1 LTIVDDL
8 GIIVDVLGIMAMRGE
23 FRMRPRLVLLF
34 ALAAAVMGQTQ
45 ASFEVASVKPNK
57 SGTTQANVGMPPNGV
72 NFVNLPL
79 RGIIQLAYGINQPSK
94 LVGVPDWAITE
105 RYDISARAAGP
116 VTTEKR
122 RLMLQALLADRLK
135 LVARLEKREVT
146 ILALMLARN
155 DGKLGK
161 NLVESKGCIGRGN
174 AAGKEAT
181 SAGAQMPICGPQTGG
196 AGRLILIGLPIQ
208 QFTALLGTMLG
219 RTVIDKTGLTGSYDI
234 DLTFTPEQPIPAG
247 VNIPGPAADPS
258 GPSIYTAIREQLGL
272 KLESQRDQEEVLV
285 IDHVERQPSE
295 N

>member
-1 LTIVDDL
+1 MRSLLISCLALSSAALT
-8 GIIVDVLGIMAMRGE
+8 A
-23 FRMRPRLVLLF
+23 
-34 ALAAAVMGQTQ
+34 QTPP
-45 ASFEVASVKPNK
+45 AFEVASVKPNK

-94 LVGVPDWAITE
+94 LFGVPDWAVTE

-116 VTTEKR
+116 ITQEER

-135 LVARLEKREVT
+135 LVARREKREVS

-161 NLVESKGCIGRGN
+161 NLVASQACVVPGR
-174 AAGKEAT
+174 AAAKEPPPPGSET
-181 SAGAQMPICGPQTGG
+181 RICGPRPGG
-196 AGRLILIGLPIQ
+196 FGRMILIGTPIQ
-208 QFTALLGTMLG
+208 QFTSLLALALASTI
-219 RTVIDKTGLTGSYDI
+219 VDKTGLTGEYDI
-234 DLTFTPEQPIPAG
+234 DLTYTPERTLPEG
-247 VNIPGPAADPS
+247 VNLPGPSPDPN
-258 GPSIYTAIREQLGL
+258 GPSIYTALREQLGL